1 MSGADVSHRNDVGG
15 LFRAHYTWLC
25 ARLRRNLG
33 ASPSVE
39 DIAAET
45 FVQLLESPGLT
56 PIREPR
62 ALLTTIAQRL
72 IYQLWRRRDLER
84 QHLDQLPPVDPVGGP
99 SPEDLAQFSQT
110 LKQLNRTLD
119 RLPGKV
125 RATFLLSR
133 IDGLTY
139 PQIAAELGISQRSV
153 SVYMTRS
160 QALCALHS
168 ANEPLNRTSL
178 NRTPQTRR
186 SA

>member
-1 MSGADVSHRNDVGG
+1 MSGADLSHRNHMGG
-15 LFRAHYTWLC
+15 LFRAHYAWLC
-25 ARLRRNLG
+25 ARLRQQLG
-33 ASPSVE
+33 ASASVE
-39 DIAAET
+39 DIASET

-84 QHLDQLPPVDPVGGP
+84 RHLEQWQPLEPEQAQ
-99 SPEDLAQFSQT
+99 SPETWL
-110 LKQLNRTLD
+110 QLTQVLHGLDRTLE

-160 QALCALHS
+160 HALCAQHS
-168 ANEPLNRTSL
+168 ANEPLNRT
-178 NRTPQTRR
+178 TQR

>member
-1 MSGADVSHRNDVGG
+1 MSGTDLSHRNDVGG
-15 LFRAHYTWLC
+15 LFRAHYPWLC
-25 ARLRRNLG
+25 TRLRRYLG

-62 ALLTTIAQRL
+62 ALLTTTAHRL

-84 QHLDQLPPVDPVGGP
+84 QHLEQLQHVDRHQAI
-99 SPEDLAQFSQT
+99 SPEEQVQLTQALHGLA
-110 LKQLNRTLD
+110 RTLE

-139 PQIAAELGISQRSV
+139 PQIAARLGISQRSV
-153 SVYMTRS
+153 SDYMTRS
-160 QALCALHS
+160 QALCARHS
-168 ANEPLNRTSL
+168 ANQSL
-178 NRTPQTRR
+178 NSLIWR

>member
-1 MSGADVSHRNDVGG
+1 MSGTDLSHRNDVGG
-15 LFRAHYTWLC
+15 LFRAHYPWLC
-25 ARLRRNLG
+25 TRLRRHLG
-33 ASPSVE
+33 ASSSVE

-45 FVQLLESPGLT
+45 FLQLLESPGLT

-62 ALLTTIAQRL
+62 ALLTTIAHRL

-84 QHLDQLPPVDPVGGP
+84 QHLDQLQHLDQHQAI
-99 SPEDLAQFSQT
+99 SPEERL
-110 LKQLNRTLD
+110 QLTQALQGLDRTLE

-153 SVYMTRS
+153 SDYMTRS
-160 QALCALHS
+160 QALCAQHS
-168 ANEPLNRTSL
+168 ANQPLNSL
-178 NRTPQTRR
+178 TRR

>member
-1 MSGADVSHRNDVGG
+1 MSGTDLSHRNDVGG
-15 LFRAHYTWLC
+15 VFRAHYPWLC
-25 ARLRRNLG
+25 ARLRRHLG
-33 ASPSVE
+33 ASSSVE

-45 FVQLLESPGLT
+45 FLQLLESPGLT

-84 QHLDQLPPVDPVGGP
+84 QHLDQLQHLDQPQAI
-99 SPEDLAQFSQT
+99 SPEERL
-110 LKQLNRTLD
+110 QLTQALHGLDRTLE

-160 QALCALHS
+160 QTLCAQHS
-168 ANEPLNRTSL
+168 ANEPLH
-178 NRTPQTRR
+178 QR

>member
-1 MSGADVSHRNDVGG
+1 MSGTDLSHRNDVGG
-15 LFRAHYTWLC
+15 LFRAHYPWLC
-25 ARLRRNLG
+25 ARLRRHLG
-33 ASPSVE
+33 ASSSVE

-45 FVQLLESPGLT
+45 FLQLLESPGLT

-84 QHLDQLPPVDPVGGP
+84 QHLDQLQHIDQQQAI
-99 SPEDLAQFSQT
+99 SPEERV
-110 LKQLNRTLD
+110 QLTQALHGLERTLE

-133 IDGLTY
+133 IEGLTY

-153 SVYMTRS
+153 SVYMTRTH
-160 QALCALHS
+160 ALCARHS
-168 ANEPLNRTSL
+168 ANQPLNALT
-178 NRTPQTRR
+178 QR

>member
-1 MSGADVSHRNDVGG
+1 YDWLCGRLHRHLDS
-15 LFRAHYTWLC
+15 RAH
-25 ARLRRNLG
+25 A
-33 ASPSVE
+33 E
-39 DIAAET
+39 DIAADT
-45 FVQLLESPGLT
+45 FVQLLSSPGVT

-84 QHLDQLPPVDPVGGP
+84 QHLDQWQHIDQQQAI
-99 SPEDLAQFSQT
+99 SPEERV
-110 LKQLNRTLD
+110 QLTQALHGLDRTLE

-153 SVYMTRS
+153 SVYMTRT
-160 QALCALHS
+160 QALCARHS
-168 ANEPLNRTSL
+168 ANQSL
-178 NRTPQTRR
+178 NSLTRR

>member
-1 MSGADVSHRNDVGG
+1 MSGADLSHRNDVGG
-15 LFRAHYTWLC
+15 LFRDHYSWLC
-25 ARLRRNLG
+25 TRLRRHLG
-33 ASPSVE
+33 ASSSVE

-62 ALLTTIAQRL
+62 ALLTTIARRL

-84 QHLDQLPPVDPVGGP
+84 QHLDQLQHVDQPQAL
-99 SPEDLAQFSQT
+99 SPEELVQLTQALHGLDQT
-110 LKQLNRTLD
+110 LE

-133 IDGLTY
+133 LDGLTY

-160 QALCALHS
+160 QALCAQHS
-168 ANEPLNRTSL
+168 ANEPLNPLT
-178 NRTPQTRR
+178 QR

>member
-1 MSGADVSHRNDVGG
+1 MSGTDSAHRHDVDR
-15 LFRAHYTWLC
+15 LFRAHHPWLC
-25 ARLRRNLG
+25 ARLRRHLG
-33 ASPSVE
+33 ASSSVE

-45 FVQLLESPGLT
+45 FTQLLESPGLT

-62 ALLTTIAQRL
+62 ALLTTIAHRL

-84 QHLDQLPPVDPVGGP
+84 QHLDQLHHVDQPQAT
-99 SPEDLAQFSQT
+99 SPEDWL
-110 LKQLNRTLD
+110 QLTQALQRLDRTLE

-160 QALCALHS
+160 QALCAQHS
-168 ANEPLNRTSL
+168 ANQPLH
-178 NRTPQTRR
+178 QR

>member
-1 MSGADVSHRNDVGG
+1 MSGTDFSHRNDVGG
-15 LFRAHYTWLC
+15 LFRAHYAWLC
-25 ARLRRNLG
+25 ARLRRHLG
-33 ASPSVE
+33 AHSSVE

-45 FVQLLESPGLT
+45 FAQLLESPGLT

-62 ALLTTIAQRL
+62 ALLTTIARRL

-84 QHLDQLPPVDPVGGP
+84 QHLNQLQWDDPAGRA
-99 SPEDLAQFSQT
+99 SPEELAQLSQT
-110 LKQLNRTLD
+110 LTRLDRTLD

-160 QALCALHS
+160 LALCAQHS
-168 ANEPLNRTSL
+168 ANEPLNPL
-178 NRTPQTRR
+178 TRR

>member
-1 MSGADVSHRNDVGG
+1 MSGTDLSHRNEVGG
-15 LFRAHYTWLC
+15 MFRAHYPWLC
-25 ARLRRNLG
+25 ARLRRYLG
-33 ASPSVE
+33 ASSSVE

-45 FVQLLESPGLT
+45 FLQLLESPGLT

-72 IYQLWRRRDLER
+72 LYQLWRRRDLER
-84 QHLDQLPPVDPVGGP
+84 QHHEQLQQVNRHQAI
-99 SPEDLAQFSQT
+99 SPEEQVQLRQT
-110 LKQLNRTLD
+110 LHGLDRTLE

-139 PQIAAELGISQRSV
+139 PQIAAQLGISQRSV
-153 SVYMTRS
+153 SDYMTRT
-160 QALCALHS
+160 QALCARHS
-168 ANEPLNRTSL
+168 ANQPLNSL
-178 NRTPQTRR
+178 DWR

>member
-1 MSGADVSHRNDVGG
+1 MSGTDHRHAVGG
-15 LFRAHYTWLC
+15 LFRAHYPWLC
-25 ARLRRNLG
+25 ARLRQQLG
-33 ASPSVE
+33 IHSSVE

-45 FVQLLESPGLT
+45 FAQLLESPGLT

-84 QHLDQLPPVDPVGGP
+84 RHREHLQHLDPPAVT
-99 SPEDLAQFSQT
+99 SPEVLLQLSET
-110 LKQLNRTLD
+110 LQGLDRTLE

-160 QALCALHS
+160 HALCAPHS
-168 ANEPLNRTSL
+168 ANEPLH
-178 NRTPQTRR
+178 QR

>member
-1 MSGADVSHRNDVGG
+1 MSGADLSHRNHVGG
-15 LFRAHYTWLC
+15 LFRAHYPWLC
-25 ARLRRNLG
+25 ARLRRQLG
-33 ASPSVE
+33 SHSSVE

-45 FVQLLESPGLT
+45 FTQLLESPGLT

-72 IYQLWRRRDLER
+72 VFQLWRRRDLER
-84 QHLDQLPPVDPVGGP
+84 QHHDQWLQLDPHPTK
-99 SPEDLAQFSQT
+99 SPEDL
-110 LKQLNRTLD
+110 LQLTQALHRLDRTLE

-160 QALCALHS
+160 QALCDQHS
-168 ANEPLNRTSL
+168 ANQPLNRL
-178 NRTPQTRR
+178 PQTQR

>member
-1 MSGADVSHRNDVGG
+1 MSGTDLSHRNDVGG
-15 LFRAHYTWLC
+15 MFRAHYPWLC
-25 ARLRRNLG
+25 ARLRRYLG
-33 ASPSVE
+33 ASASVE

-45 FVQLLESPGLT
+45 FVQLLESPGPT

-62 ALLTTIAQRL
+62 ALLTTIARRL
-72 IYQLWRRRDLER
+72 IFQLWRRRDLER
-84 QHLDQLPPVDPVGGP
+84 QHLEQLCKADLVAGP
-99 SPEDLAQFSQT
+99 SPEELAHLSQT
-110 LKQLNRTLD
+110 LKRLERTLD

-133 IDGLTY
+133 VDGLTY

-160 QALCALHS
+160 HALCTAHS
-168 ANEPLNRTSL
+168 ANESL
-178 NRTPQTRR
+178 HQR

>member
-1 MSGADVSHRNDVGG
+1 MSGTDHRHAVGG
-15 LFRAHYTWLC
+15 LFRAHYPWLC
-25 ARLRRNLG
+25 ARLRQQLG
-33 ASPSVE
+33 THSSVE

-45 FVQLLESPGLT
+45 FAQLLESPGLA

-84 QHLDQLPPVDPVGGP
+84 RHREHLQHFDPPAVI
-99 SPEDLAQFSQT
+99 SPEVLLQLSET
-110 LKQLNRTLD
+110 LQGLDRTLE

-160 QALCALHS
+160 LALCAPHS
-168 ANEPLNRTSL
+168 ANEPLH
-178 NRTPQTRR
+178 QR

>member
-1 MSGADVSHRNDVGG
+1 MSGADLSHRNHVGG
-15 LFRAHYTWLC
+15 LFRAHYAWLC
-25 ARLRRNLG
+25 ARLRRQLG
-33 ASPSVE
+33 ASASVE

-45 FVQLLESPGLT
+45 FTQLLESPGLT

-72 IYQLWRRRDLER
+72 TYQLWRRRDLER
-84 QHLDQLPPVDPVGGP
+84 QHLEQSQSLDPHQAM
-99 SPEDLAQFSQT
+99 SPEDLLQLTQT
-110 LKQLNRTLD
+110 LDRLERTLE

-133 IDGLTY
+133 IEGLTY

-160 QALCALHS
+160 HALCAQHS
-168 ANEPLNRTSL
+168 ANEPLNRT
-178 NRTPQTRR
+178 NQR

>member
-1 MSGADVSHRNDVGG
+1 MSGADLSHRNHVGG
-15 LFRAHYTWLC
+15 LFRAHYPWLC
-25 ARLRRNLG
+25 ARLRRQLG
-33 ASPSVE
+33 ASSSVE

-45 FVQLLESPGLT
+45 FTQLLESPGLT

-84 QHLDQLPPVDPVGGP
+84 QHLEHTLPFDSHQAT
-99 SPEDLAQFSQT
+99 SPEEL
-110 LKQLNRTLD
+110 LQLTQALHVLDRTLD

-133 IDGLTY
+133 VDGLTY
-139 PQIAAELGISQRSV
+139 PQIAAELGISPRSV

-160 QALCALHS
+160 QALCAQHS
-168 ANEPLNRTSL
+168 ANEPLNRT
-178 NRTPQTRR
+178 TQR

>member
-1 MSGADVSHRNDVGG
+1 MSGADLFHRNDMGG
-15 LFRAHYTWLC
+15 LFRAHYAWLC
-25 ARLRRNLG
+25 TRLRRHLG

-45 FVQLLESPGLT
+45 FVKLLESPGLT

-62 ALLTTIAQRL
+62 ALLTTIAHRL

-84 QHLDQLPPVDPVGGP
+84 RHFDQLPPVDPAGGP

-110 LKQLNRTLD
+110 LKRLDRTLD

-133 IDGLTY
+133 VDGLTY

-160 QALCALHS
+160 QALCAQHS
-168 ANEPLNRTSL
+168 ANEPLNRQSL
-178 NRTPQTRR
+178 TQR

>member
-1 MSGADVSHRNDVGG
+1 MSGTDSSHRHDVGG
-15 LFRAHYTWLC
+15 LFRAHYPWLC
-25 ARLRRNLG
+25 ARLRQIPG
-33 ASPSVE
+33 AGFSVE

-62 ALLTTIAQRL
+62 ALLITIARRL

-84 QHLDQLPPVDPVGGP
+84 QHLDQLQHIDQGPVT
-99 SPEDLAQFSQT
+99 SPEVLLQLTQALHGLDRT
-110 LKQLNRTLD
+110 LK

-160 QALCALHS
+160 QALCAQHS
-168 ANEPLNRTSL
+168 ANEPLH
-178 NRTPQTRR
+178 QR